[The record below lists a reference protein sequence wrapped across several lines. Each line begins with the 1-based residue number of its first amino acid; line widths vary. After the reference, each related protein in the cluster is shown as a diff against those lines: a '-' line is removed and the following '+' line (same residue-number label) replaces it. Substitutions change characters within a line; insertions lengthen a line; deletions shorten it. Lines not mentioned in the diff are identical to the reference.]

1 MKILKTGKLQAKT
14 KEKAERLSEN
24 SQENSE
30 TRKNKHLL
38 RKGSERLLCLEQN
51 MRGDA
56 QGKERN
62 SGKWKKGEMRKE
74 KEILNKGSVVSD
86 ELDKTK

>member
-1 MKILKTGKLQAKT
+1 MERKRRKIVRKFSGEQRNK
-14 KEKAERLSEN
+14 KEGHFD
-24 SQENSE
+24 
-30 TRKNKHLL
+30 T
-38 RKGSERLLCLEQN
+38 KGSERVLCLEQN

-74 KEILNKGSVVSD
+74 KEILKKGSEVS
-86 ELDKTK
+86 EENQKRI